1 MNVCDI
7 RPLSTYI
14 GVGGASK
21 KIKTISMKVDG
32 SLTVEWRR
40 APGNRN
46 NRNIPLRG
54 SEPIEQFAHWAKL
67 VIDTWSH
74 DLEHY
79 LFESD
84 ITTPHQIIGN
94 AATGFAIHPSLPAT
108 EL

>member
-14 GVGGASK
+14 GVGGSSK
-21 KIKTISMKVDG
+21 VVKKISMKVDG

-40 APGNRN
+40 ESGNRN
-46 NRNIPLRG
+46 NRKIPLRG

-67 VIDTWSH
+67 LIDTWSS

-79 LFESD
+79 LSEP
-84 ITTPHQIIGN
+84 TTATPHEFIGSVG
-94 AATGFAIHPSLPAT
+94 TGVSIESAK
-108 EL
+108 

>member
-21 KIKTISMKVDG
+21 VVKKISMRVDG

-40 APGNRN
+40 EPGNRN
-46 NRNIPLRG
+46 NRKIPLRG

-67 VIDTWSH
+67 LIDTWSS

-79 LFESD
+79 LSEP
-84 ITTPHQIIGN
+84 TMATQHQLIGN
-94 AATGFAIHPSLPAT
+94 VGTDAAVQST
-108 EL
+108 E

>member
-21 KIKTISMKVDG
+21 RVKAISMKVDG

-40 APGNRN
+40 EPGNRN

-67 VIDTWSH
+67 LIDTWSH

-84 ITTPHQIIGN
+84 ITTPDPIIGN
-94 AATGFAIHPSLPAT
+94 AGTGFAIHPSLPAT

>member
-14 GVGGASK
+14 GVGGVSK
-21 KIKTISMKVDG
+21 KIKAISMKVDG

-40 APGNRN
+40 VPGNRN

-54 SEPIEQFAHWAKL
+54 SESIEQFAQWAKL
-67 VIDTWSH
+67 LIDTWSD

-79 LFESD
+79 LFESEMLD
-84 ITTPHQIIGN
+84 EEQAIGN
-94 AATGFAIHPSLPAT
+94 AITSIRSASIVVGG
-108 EL
+108 

>member
-21 KIKTISMKVDG
+21 KVKSISMKVDG

-67 VIDTWSH
+67 LIDTWSH

-79 LFESD
+79 LFESAMA
-84 ITTPHQIIGN
+84 TPHRIIGDV
-94 AATGFAIHPSLPAT
+94 TTEFAIPPSLSVT